1 MKQADDI
8 AAYRAQVYLI
18 VQQVPRG
25 QVTTYGQVGRLIPAP
40 ARVDPHQYV
49 RICARWVGRAM
60 RHAPEGVP
68 WHRVINS
75 QGRISLPAGSRAGA
89 IQRLRLEAE
98 EIIFKSNGAVDLGR
112 YQWKGPDSQW
122 AKAHGFVANRLVP
135 DQAPVQLELLS
146 KHSDDKPG
154 SES

>member
-1 MKQADDI
+1 MKQADDN
-8 AAYRAQVYLI
+8 ASYRAQVYLI

-40 ARVDPHQYV
+40 ARVDPHQYD

-60 RHAPEGVP
+60 RHAPKEVP

-75 QGRISLPAGSRAGA
+75 RGRISLPAGSRAGA

-98 EIIFKSNGAVDLGR
+98 GIIFNRDGAINLGR
-112 YQWKGPDSQW
+112 YQWQGPDSLW
-122 AKAHGFVANRLVP
+122 AKAHGLLSNSLVSDP
-135 DQAPVQLELLS
+135 APVQLELLS
-146 KHSDDKPG
+146 EHSDDKSG